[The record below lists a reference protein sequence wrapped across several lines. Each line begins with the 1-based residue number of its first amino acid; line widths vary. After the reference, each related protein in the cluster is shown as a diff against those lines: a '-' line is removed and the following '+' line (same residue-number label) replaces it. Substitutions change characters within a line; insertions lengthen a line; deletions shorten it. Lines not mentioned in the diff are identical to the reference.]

1 MDEVGQTRDGAT
13 RRRAGLSRITTRR
26 TGLARPYGV
35 ERRATAGEVLVRQGD
50 TDREMYL
57 VRSGRVEISR
67 DIAGRRVVL
76 GEIGPGDFFGEMA
89 LLESEPRSADAIAL
103 EDTTLLVIGPGM
115 LLMRIRSDPTLAVEM
130 LQRLSGRVRS
140 LHTRLA
146 DALGQDDAAPFDGL

>member
-1 MDEVGQTRDGAT
+1 MDQAGRI
-13 RRRAGLSRITTRR
+13 RRGVGLSGISAKRSRVLR
-26 TGLARPYGV
+26 GYGV
-35 ERRATAGEVLVRQGD
+35 ERRAEAGETLVRQGD

-67 DIAGRRVVL
+67 DLGGRRVVL

-115 LLMRIRSDPTLAVEM
+115 LLMRIRNDPTLAVEM

-140 LHTRLA
+140 LHGRLA
-146 DALGQDDAAPFDGL
+146 DALGDDDAQSFDGL

>member
-1 MDEVGQTRDGAT
+1 MDEVEAT
-13 RRRAGLSRITTRR
+13 RGRGGLNRITSRRAGL
-26 TGLARPYGV
+26 LRPYGV
-35 ERRATAGEVLVRQGD
+35 ERCAAAGEVLVRQGD

-67 DIAGRRVVL
+67 DIGGRRVVL

-115 LLMRIRSDPTLAVEM
+115 LLMRIRNDPTLAVEM

-140 LHTRLA
+140 LHARLA
-146 DALGQDDAAPFDGL
+146 DGFGDDDAREFDGL